1 MGINKFNAGP
11 IEIIAELID
20 FDAVQIKNEHIAYTP
35 PCRRPKRQKA
45 IRLHTRKTNRRHR
58 GPNGPL
64 FYEET
69 LWPKPKPSA

>member
-20 FDAVQIKNEHIAYTP
+20 FDAVQIKTSTSHIR

>member
-11 IEIIAELID
+11 IEIIAGLID
-20 FDAVQIKNEHIAYTP
+20 FDAVQIKNEHTHIR
-35 PCRRPKRQKA
+35 PCRRLKRQKA
-45 IRLHTRKTNRRHR
+45 IRLHTRKTNRHHR